1 MDAPSA
7 PIVYYRTPDSNDTT
21 NGSPIPKESRE
32 FYNLLNDYYL
42 KIELDSYDK
51 LKLVCYNKKLLDN
64 IRYETKI
71 SIDSLYQMCPAFKA
85 YDLKQIYEI
94 IIKIIED
101 GKFEINKKNDNLY
114 FYIMITDPLGNQLK
128 VSFKLN
134 NNTSNKTDE
143 FLDVLSKEVI
153 LLRKQKEDL
162 EEIKNE
168 QNEFKKEIE
177 ELNKLVK

>member
-7 PIVYYRTPDSNDTT
+7 PIAHDMTPDSND
-21 NGSPIPKESRE
+21 SPTHKESRE

-42 KIELDSYDK
+42 KVETNSYNK

-71 SIDSLYQMCPAFKA
+71 SIDSLYQICPTFKA
-85 YDLKQIYEI
+85 YDLKHIYEI

-101 GKFEINKKNDNLY
+101 GKFEINKKNDDLF
-114 FYIMITDPLGNQLK
+114 FYIMITDPLGNQMK

-134 NNTSNKTDE
+134 NNTSNKKDE
-143 FLDVLSKEVI
+143 FLDALSKEVI

-177 ELNKLVK
+177 EINKLV

>member
-1 MDAPSA
+1 
-7 PIVYYRTPDSNDTT
+7 
-21 NGSPIPKESRE
+21 
-32 FYNLLNDYYL
+32 
-42 KIELDSYDK
+42 
-51 LKLVCYNKKLLDN
+51 
-64 IRYETKI
+64 
-71 SIDSLYQMCPAFKA
+71 MCPAFKA